1 MKLYHAGIIE
11 AGHGPHT
18 RSHYVV
24 AESYDAAMALAE
36 RVGTVQQLYEIDRP
50 LLSRLGL
57 ECGSDNPKTAA
68 RPEMTTDTRMSALH
82 KLRTLEERHAGLGVD
97 GTARR
102 MVANLEQKVS
112 TLVNAALTERVE
124 KLEAALVRPAEMPSY
139 VPYHPV
145 QPVRRW
151 WWQR

>member
-36 RVGTVQQLYEIDRP
+36 RVGTVQQL
-50 LLSRLGL
+50 
-57 ECGSDNPKTAA
+57 
-68 RPEMTTDTRMSALH
+68 
-82 KLRTLEERHAGLGVD
+82 
-97 GTARR
+97 
-102 MVANLEQKVS
+102 
-112 TLVNAALTERVE
+112 
-124 KLEAALVRPAEMPSY
+124 VRPAEMPSY